1 MAEENFNVKAEY
13 DLSRLDQQEATD
25 IQPRL
30 RRINEQIQ
38 QTERNMEQV
47 VRKSFSAISA
57 TVSVAR
63 MMASSLGDAFP
74 PIFDAILTAITQTIY
89 SLQSMAAAYAAGV
102 VTAPLTAV
110 LEMAA
115 ISLSIAAI
123 GYTAMG
129 QQQVAQDMQRVQNAL
144 SGMGRM
150 GRHYGG
156 VYDKWQNT

>member
-1 MAEENFNVKAEY
+1 MSENFNVKAQY
-13 DLSRLDQQEATD
+13 DLTELDRQEATE

-30 RRINEQIQ
+30 QRLNNQIH
-38 QTERNMEQV
+38 QTEMNMERV
-47 VRKSFSAISA
+47 VRRSFSAINA
-57 TVSVAR
+57 TMTVAR
-63 MMASSLGDAFP
+63 MMANSLGDAFP
-74 PIFDAILTAITQTIY
+74 PIFNAIFTAITQTVY

-129 QQQVAQDMQRVQNAL
+129 QQQVAQEMQRVQSAL
-144 SGMGRM
+144 SGVGRM

-156 VYDKWQNT
+156 VYESWQNT